1 MYLALFK
8 AYTLSSMSIIA
19 ILKYTEFPLSII
31 LDRVIFK
38 TNVSINEFI
47 ILTMMITFIIFLSIF
62 AGIEKEI

>member
-1 MYLALFK
+1 
-8 AYTLSSMSIIA
+8 MSIIA